1 MSNSPDMV
9 TTALNLLFA
18 LVIVLV
24 SLLLLFYLFK
34 KGVKKYYNNSDNKL
48 IKVLDSTVIG
58 VKKNILLVE
67 VPGAV
72 LVLGITNDNISF
84 LTRIDRKDIAK
95 ELHETG
101 SLKQGSF
108 FAEKL
113 GNIILK
119 RKISPS

>member
-9 TTALNLLFA
+9 TTALNLFFA
-18 LVIVLV
+18 LIIVLV

-48 IKVLDSTVIG
+48 IKVLDSTFIG
-58 VKKNILLVE
+58 VKKNISLVE

-84 LTRIDRKDIAK
+84 LTRIDRKDITK

-101 SLKQGSF
+101 SMKQGSF

-119 RKISPS
+119 GKR

>member
-9 TTALNLLFA
+9 TTALNLFFA
-18 LVIVLV
+18 LIIVLV

-34 KGVKKYYNNSDNKL
+34 KVVKKYYNNSGNRL
-48 IKVLDSTVIG
+48 IKVLDSSFIG
-58 VKKNILLVE
+58 VKKNISLVE

-72 LVLGITNDNISF
+72 LVLGITNDNISL
-84 LTRIDRKDIAK
+84 LTRIEREDVMK

-101 SLKQGSF
+101 SMKQGSF

-113 GNIILK
+113 GNIISKGK
-119 RKISPS
+119 R